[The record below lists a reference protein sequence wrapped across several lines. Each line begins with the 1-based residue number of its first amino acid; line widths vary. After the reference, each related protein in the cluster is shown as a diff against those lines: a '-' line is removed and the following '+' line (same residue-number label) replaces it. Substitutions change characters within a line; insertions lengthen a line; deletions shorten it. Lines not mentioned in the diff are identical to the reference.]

1 MSSKAGTPNR
11 WFTGWRF
18 AERAPQDDPAD
29 LGTAFGLDMSL
40 DPDWAEPAAPPVARP
55 PGWVQ
60 RLTAR
65 RRQAT

>member
-1 MSSKAGTPNR
+1 MHSKAAARNR

-18 AERAPQDDPAD
+18 GDRAPRNDPAD
-29 LGTAFGLDMSL
+29 QGTAFGLDMSL
-40 DPDWAEPAAPPVARP
+40 ADCAAAEAALAARA

-65 RRQAT
+65 LRPAA